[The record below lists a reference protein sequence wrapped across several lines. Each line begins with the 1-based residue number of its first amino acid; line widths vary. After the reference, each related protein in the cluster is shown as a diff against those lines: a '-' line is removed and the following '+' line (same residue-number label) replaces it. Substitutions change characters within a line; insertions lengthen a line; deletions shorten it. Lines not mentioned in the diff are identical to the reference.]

1 MIKHDLAG
9 FFLCRRVRSITL
21 YLMGGGGLGGLKKI
35 SLILMIRRFN

>member
-9 FFLCRRVRSITL
+9 FFLCRRERSITL
-21 YLMGGGGLGGLKKI
+21 YLMGGGLKKI